1 MPLTRV
7 RSLDQFRGYTVVGM
21 LLVNFLGRYTVSP
34 EWLRHHPD
42 YCTCADTIMPQFFFA
57 AGAAYR
63 LTFCRR
69 LKQSGRAAA
78 IAAAVRRSFG
88 LMLLGFVLYHLDVHI
103 ENWADWRRLG
113 ISGFLTSAFQRDLF
127 QTLIHIGLAALWI
140 MPVIGA
146 GVRPRLAYLTASVL
160 LHIVLSR
167 LFYFDWVMQRPGID
181 GGPLGFLT
189 WSVPML
195 AGSLAYDELL
205 ASSPA
210 KASRR
215 LLLFGLV
222 TMLFG
227 YLISCLGSL
236 FSAWTPGTL
245 LALPEPPFIAAAR
258 PADLWTMS
266 QRAGSASY
274 QVFCAGWCAALYGV
288 VVWLSDHLKLASSV
302 FCTFGVNAL
311 AAYVLH
317 TLIANAI
324 RPLTPRDSPAWFV
337 ATSLSL
343 FLLLCWA
350 FIRHLE
356 KQEIYIRM

>member
-1 MPLTRV
+1 MPLGRIS
-7 RSLDQFRGYTVVGM
+7 SLDQFRGYTVVGM

-42 YCTCADTIMPQFFFA
+42 YCTYADTIMPQFFFA

-63 LTFCRR
+63 LTFSRR
-69 LKQSGRAAA
+69 LKQSGPAAA
-78 IAAAVRRSFG
+78 MAAAVRRSFG
-88 LMLLGFVLYHLDVHI
+88 LILLGFVLYHIDMHV
-103 ENWADWRRLG
+103 EAWADWQRLG
-113 ISGFLTSAFQRDLF
+113 ISGFLTNAFQRDLF
-127 QTLIHIGLAALWI
+127 QTLVHMGLAALWI
-140 MPVIGA
+140 MPVIGM
-146 GVRPRLAYLTASVL
+146 GVLPRLGYLIASIL
-160 LHIVLSR
+160 LHVTLSR
-167 LFYFDWVMQRPGID
+167 YFYFDWVMRRPGID

-195 AGSLAYDELL
+195 AGSLACDELL
-205 ASSPA
+205 VSSPTR
-210 KASRR
+210 ASRR
-215 LLLFGLV
+215 LLLFGLL
-222 TMLFG
+222 TMLIG

-236 FSAWTPGTL
+236 SGWTAGNPFD
-245 LALPEPPFIAAAR
+245 LPEPPFVATSR

-288 VVWLSDHLKLASSV
+288 VVWLCDHLKLESAV
-302 FCTFGVNAL
+302 FRTFGANAL
-311 AAYVLH
+311 AAYILH

-337 ATSLSL
+337 ATSASL
-343 FLLLCWA
+343 FLLLCWT

-356 KQEIYIRM
+356 KQQIYIRM

>member
-1 MPLTRV
+1 MPRP
-7 RSLDQFRGYTVVGM
+7 RISSLDQFRGYTVVGM

-34 EWLRHHPD
+34 EWLRHHPN
-42 YCTCADTIMPQFFFA
+42 YCTYADTIMPQFFFA

-69 LKQSGRAAA
+69 LKQSGPAPAV
-78 IAAAVRRSFG
+78 AAAVRRSLG
-88 LMLLGFVLYHLDVHI
+88 LILIGFVLYHLDVQV
-103 ENWADWRRLG
+103 ETWADWQRLG
-113 ISGFLTSAFQRDLF
+113 LSGFLINAFQRDLF
-127 QTLIHIGLAALWI
+127 QTLVHMGLAALWI

-146 GVRPRLAYLTASVL
+146 GVRPRLACLTASL
-160 LHIVLSR
+160 LIHVVLSR

-195 AGSLAYDELL
+195 AGSLAYDALI
-205 ASSPA
+205 AWSPA
-210 KASRR
+210 QASLR
-215 LLLFGLV
+215 LAVCGFL
-222 TMLFG
+222 TMLLG

-236 FSAWTPGTL
+236 PVWTTGHNLT
-245 LALPEPPFIAAAR
+245 LPEPPFIASTR

-266 QRAGSASY
+266 QRAGTASY
-274 QVFCAGWCAALYGV
+274 QIFCAGWCAALFGV
-288 VVWLSDHLKLASSV
+288 VVWLCDSWRLQSGI
-302 FCTFGVNAL
+302 FRTFGVNAL

-343 FLLLCWA
+343 FLLVCWA